1 MVWVIPVDDKHTNH
15 TTGIKI
21 RLGIVKLCVIYLIF
35 CIIKD
40 NMTSRGQAETE
51 KLRQNLEGQLDR
63 LVQQLEDLEECR

>member
-1 MVWVIPVDDKHTNH
+1 MYHV
-15 TTGIKI
+15 TGYKI
-21 RLGIVKLCVIYLIF
+21 GLGIAKGFIINLTF

>member
-1 MVWVIPVDDKHTNH
+1 VDAKYTND
-15 TTGIKI
+15 TTGYLIG
-21 RLGIVKLCVIYLIF
+21 LGIAKYLIIYVIF

-40 NMTSRGQAETE
+40 SMTSRGQAETE